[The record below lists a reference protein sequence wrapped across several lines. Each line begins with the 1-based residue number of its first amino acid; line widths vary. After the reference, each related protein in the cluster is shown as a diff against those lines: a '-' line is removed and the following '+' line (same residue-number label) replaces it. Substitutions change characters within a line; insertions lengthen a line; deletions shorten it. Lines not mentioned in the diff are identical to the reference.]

1 MYLSAYIQMCEFILF
16 LQANLSHIR
25 TRRYSKNGQNPG
37 TKRML
42 RTWKSTTMHC
52 SLPLPANC

>member
-16 LQANLSHIR
+16 LHANLSHIR

-37 TKRML
+37 TKQML
-42 RTWKSTTMHC
+42 RT
-52 SLPLPANC
+52 